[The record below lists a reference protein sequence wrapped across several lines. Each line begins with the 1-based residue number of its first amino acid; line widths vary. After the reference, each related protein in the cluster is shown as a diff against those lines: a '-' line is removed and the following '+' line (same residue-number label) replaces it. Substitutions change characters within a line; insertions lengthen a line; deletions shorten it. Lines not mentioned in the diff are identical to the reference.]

1 MHEGNLSTRTG
12 SMCSSSGNSNN
23 NIIKIPRRTSV
34 TPVTQ
39 KSSLV
44 PPLSRKSLCNN
55 TTTISS
61 SNEATTSFPSD
72 KLRRMSTLFSI
83 DRAKA
88 REVIMAVLED
98 PARTEFKRL
107 KIENDSLTSE
117 WKQVRKILGQLQA
130 DYETSR
136 SLDPLRR
143 FKHLQGMVKRI
154 VMHIRITEPSSL
166 KKFSTHS
173 ENSSEI
179 TLQGD
184 VLQSETK
191 VKEMEKR
198 VGQMC
203 DNYSI
208 EELTI
213 QNRRL
218 NESNERLENR
228 LQLIIQTINEL
239 DNLYNSIKNDGF
251 IKRYTTLKD
260 AVKRIV
266 TNNDLYDNP

>member
-1 MHEGNLSTRTG
+1 MHEDNLSTRTG
-12 SMCSSSGNSNN
+12 SMCSSSGNSNDN
-23 NIIKIPRRTSV
+23 NIKIPRRTSV

-39 KSSLV
+39 KSSLA
-44 PPLSRKSLCNN
+44 PQPSRNSLCNN
-55 TTTISS
+55 TTTISL
-61 SNEATTSFPSD
+61 SNEAATSFPSD
-72 KLRRMSTLFSI
+72 KLRRMSVLFSI
-83 DRAKA
+83 DRSKA

-107 KIENDSLTSE
+107 KIENDCLTSE

-143 FKHLQGMVKRI
+143 FKSLQGMVKRI
-154 VMHIRITEPSSL
+154 VMHIRITEQSSL
-166 KKFSTHS
+166 KKFSTQS

-184 VLQSETK
+184 VLKSETK
-191 VKEMEKR
+191 AREMEKR
-198 VGQMC
+198 VGRMC

-218 NESNERLENR
+218 NESNDRLENR
-228 LQLIIQTINEL
+228 LQLIIHKINEL
-239 DNLYNSIKNDGF
+239 DNLYNSIRNDGF
-251 IKRYTTLKD
+251 FKRYTILKD

-266 TNNDLYDNP
+266 TNHDLYENP